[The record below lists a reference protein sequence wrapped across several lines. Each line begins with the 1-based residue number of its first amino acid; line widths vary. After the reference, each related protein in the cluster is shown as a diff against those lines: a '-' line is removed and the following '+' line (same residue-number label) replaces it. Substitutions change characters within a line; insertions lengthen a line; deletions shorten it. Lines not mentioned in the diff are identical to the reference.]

1 MGIKN
6 IHIILIAASVL
17 VCLFFGLWSVNNTHV
32 WWGGTAFVVAAALAV
47 YGINF
52 IKRSKTL

>member
-6 IHIILIAASVL
+6 IHIILITASVL
-17 VCLFFGLWSVNNTHV
+17 VCLFFGFWSFNNAHSQ
-32 WWGGTAFVVAAALAV
+32 WGIVSFVVAAALTV

-52 IKRSKTL
+52 IKKSKTL

>member
-6 IHIILIAASVL
+6 IHIILITASVL
-17 VCLFFGLWSVNNTHV
+17 VCLFFGFWSVNNAHV
-32 WWGGTAFVVAAALAV
+32 WWGVTAFVVAAALTV

-52 IKRSKTL
+52 IKKAKTL

>member
-6 IHIILIAASVL
+6 IHILLIAASVL
-17 VCLFFGLWSVNNTHV
+17 VCLFFGLWSVHHAHGR
-32 WWGGTAFVVAAALAV
+32 WGMASFAVAAALTV

-52 IKRSKTL
+52 IKKAKTL

>member
-17 VCLFFGLWSVNNTHV
+17 VCLFFGFWSVNNAHV
-32 WWGGTAFVVAAALAV
+32 GWGATAFAVAAALTV

-52 IKRSKTL
+52 IKKAKTL